1 MSGFGDI
8 LESKCMNFSVRIVN
22 MCRFLAEE
30 KKEHRIADQLF
41 RSGTSIGANV
51 AEAQC
56 AISRNDF
63 IAKLYIAL
71 KESNESI
78 YWIDLL
84 FKTQCLTKEQYDSVR
99 ADCVELKKLLVSITK
114 SARGNQFSATSP
126 NNS

>member
-84 FKTQCLTKEQYDSVR
+84 FKTQCLTKEQYVFRHLAKQFLIKQFRNR
-99 ADCVELKKLLVSITK
+99 AQPDNSKLK
-114 SARGNQFSATSP
+114 NQNT
-126 NNS
+126 